1 LADDPEICLWAE
13 DECHFKVHGSSTR
26 LWAPIGEQPVQLFE
40 PTRKKVGYFGA
51 TSLDTGQLEYQRA
64 DSFNALSF
72 KQFLLQLLRISFI
85 IKKRIYL
92 IVDNAR
98 WHHAKLLQEFLEE

>member
-1 LADDPEICLWAE
+1 MKDPDISIWAE

-26 LWAPIGEQPVQLFE
+26 VWAPIGEQPEQLFA

-51 TSLDTGQLEYQRA
+51 TSLDTGQMEYQRA
-64 DSFNALSF
+64 ETFNALSF
-72 KQFLLQLLRISFI
+72 KDFLKQLLGIHFLI
-85 IKKRIYL
+85 EKKIYL

-98 WHHAKLLQEFLEE
+98 WHHAKILQEFLIE